1 MSEAV
6 MNNKNRVTTNEISRV
21 MADRR
26 TRESGYIMSSY
37 HAHPYYELTFIEMG
51 SCRYMI
57 EDNMYDL
64 HDNDFML
71 LPPNVYHYTSY
82 LFGDCRRCCI
92 YFRKEDISQ
101 ELIEMMPGGEDFF
114 RQLRIFQVSDIN
126 RRKIDDTLKQMS
138 DEETCN
144 DRRSPAL
151 LQLLLHVLLMQ
162 CSRICTFLP
171 DAPSKIFTADPQ
183 VLQAARFINENYRVQ
198 LNAADIAG
206 AVGFS
211 PNYLSRKFKDTTG
224 MGVHEYL
231 IYVRLRNAAFE
242 LRSTNQSVT
251 EIALQCGF
259 SNSNYFKDV
268 FKKYYSMT
276 PREYRKT
283 H

>member
-1 MSEAV
+1 
-6 MNNKNRVTTNEISRV
+6 
-21 MADRR
+21 
-26 TRESGYIMSSY
+26 
-37 HAHPYYELTFIEMG
+37 
-51 SCRYMI
+51 
-57 EDNMYDL
+57 MYDL

-71 LPPNVYHYTSY
+71 LPPEISHYTSY

-92 YFRKEDISQ
+92 YFRKEDLN
-101 ELIEMMPGGEDFF
+101 EDLFEMMPSGEAFF
-114 RQLRIFQVSDIN
+114 DQLRIFQVSDIN

-138 DEETCN
+138 DEEIYN
-144 DRRSPAL
+144 DKPSPIL
-151 LQLLLHVLLMQ
+151 LGMLLNVLLMQ
-162 CSRICTFLP
+162 CSRICSFLP

-183 VLQAARFINENYRVQ
+183 VLQAARFINENYRLQ

-242 LRSTNQSVT
+242 LRSTSLSVT
-251 EIALQCGF
+251 DIALQCGF

-268 FKKYYSMT
+268 FKKYYNMT

-283 H
+283 R